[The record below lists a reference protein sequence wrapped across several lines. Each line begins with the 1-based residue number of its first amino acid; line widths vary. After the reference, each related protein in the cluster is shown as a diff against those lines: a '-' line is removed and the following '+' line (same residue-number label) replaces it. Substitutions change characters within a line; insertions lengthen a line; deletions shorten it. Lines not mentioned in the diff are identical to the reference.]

1 MDGAATPSRLSERAL
16 PPVPRSTRLLSVL
29 RFDRTCCHRGVVG
42 TPRRAAASK
51 RKAKGTRFAAV
62 RVDAAPVEGTIEI
75 DLANG
80 LIRVRGIVDAGM
92 LREVLA
98 AAR

>member
-1 MDGAATPSRLSERAL
+1 
-16 PPVPRSTRLLSVL
+16 
-29 RFDRTCCHRGVVG
+29 
-42 TPRRAAASK
+42 
-51 RKAKGTRFAAV
+51 
-62 RVDAAPVEGTIEI
+62 VDGTIEI
-75 DLANG
+75 DMAKR